1 MGQPPP
7 PKTRAPWSGSSG
19 ATCSPATRPALGGEP
34 LANRW
39 RQRST
44 ADRPGAQRPTQGP
57 DIQPRPAMGSR
68 VRAQTRTPPHSSHHT
83 PRSSQGRAPRASAGP
98 LPMATTPAE
107 LRRCPRII
115 LHFCIEVCMHTTHR
129 HMPTHSSV
137 YTPHA
142 HTHAYTLICVHT
154 SHTAHTPTHS
164 HPTPSCMCT
173 RMLGSTTL
181 QKRKPCPCVCASPPA
196 SSSVSGS
203 LFTPPLGSWKDVKGV
218 ISSRETSERLKR
230 AWGAISPVSHATLL
244 SF

>member
-115 LHFCIEVCMHTTHR
+115 LHFCIEVCMHTTHT

-137 YTPHA
+137 YTPHTQHTRL
-142 HTHAYTLICVHT
+142 HTHTPHLHACAHVCSAAQPCKKESPARVCVRH
-154 SHTAHTPTHS
+154 HL
-164 HPTPSCMCT
+164 HPHLYLGLCSLLHWEAG
-173 RMLGSTTL
+173 RM
-181 QKRKPCPCVCASPPA
+181 
-196 SSSVSGS
+196 
-203 LFTPPLGSWKDVKGV
+203 
-218 ISSRETSERLKR
+218 
-230 AWGAISPVSHATLL
+230 
-244 SF
+244 